1 MRLATR
7 PVHRAQLG
15 CLGFLA
21 AVLVGS
27 QSVRAADEVSSG
39 VLICAALGVDSER
52 LACYDRLADR
62 LHADKNHPPPPVAV
76 APAKEVFGLRAAPE
90 KPAARKPVERSE
102 LESVSAR
109 VTLLREHPHGGVTVE
124 LDNGQSWQQLGNTDL
139 QLDVGDT
146 VKISRA
152 ALGSFSITSPHN
164 RVAKVTRIR

>member
-1 MRLATR
+1 LRLATR
-7 PVHRAQLG
+7 PVARAQLG

-27 QSVRAADEVSSG
+27 HPVLAADEVSSA
-39 VLICAALGVDSER
+39 VLVCAALGVDSER

-62 LHADKNHPPPPVAV
+62 LHADKNHSPPPVPP
-76 APAKEVFGLRAAPE
+76 APAKEVFGLRAPE
-90 KPAARKPVERSE
+90 KPTARKPVERSE
-102 LESVSAR
+102 LESVSAT
-109 VTLLREHPHGGVTVE
+109 VTSLHEHPHGGVTME

-152 ALGSFSITSPHN
+152 ALGSFSITSPHK
-164 RVAKVTRIR
+164 RVAKVTRVR

>member
-1 MRLATR
+1 
-7 PVHRAQLG
+7 
-15 CLGFLA
+15 
-21 AVLVGS
+21 
-27 QSVRAADEVSSG
+27 
-39 VLICAALGVDSER
+39 
-52 LACYDRLADR
+52 
-62 LHADKNHPPPPVAV
+62 
-76 APAKEVFGLRAAPE
+76 VFGLRAAPE
-90 KPAARKPVERSE
+90 KPTARKPVERSE

>member
-1 MRLATR
+1 M
-7 PVHRAQLG
+7 
-15 CLGFLA
+15 
-21 AVLVGS
+21 LVGS
-27 QSVRAADEVSSG
+27 QPVRAADEVSSG
-39 VLICAALGVDSER
+39 VLVCSGLGVDSER

-62 LHADKNHPPPPVAV
+62 LHADKDHSPPAVAA

-90 KPAARKPVERSE
+90 RPTAGKPVERSE

-109 VTLLREHPHGGVTVE
+109 VTSLREHPHGGVTVE

-146 VKISRA
+146 VQISRG
-152 ALGSFSITSPHN
+152 ALGSFSMSTPHK

>member
-1 MRLATR
+1 M
-7 PVHRAQLG
+7 
-15 CLGFLA
+15 
-21 AVLVGS
+21 GS
-27 QSVRAADEVSSG
+27 QSVRAADEVSSS
-39 VLICAALGVDSER
+39 VLVCAGLGVDSER

-62 LHADKNHPPPPVAV
+62 LHTDKNHLPPSVAV

-102 LESVSAR
+102 LESVSGK
-109 VTLLREHPHGGVTVE
+109 VTSLHEHPHGGVTVE

-152 ALGSFSITSPHN
+152 ALGSFSIASPHK